1 MVIKHYWF
9 SAWMQTTGATLL
21 TVRRCRLARTWMLT
35 QGSRRA
41 LCKTRPL
48 EASELRGCPSETGF
62 CISLVVCTGCCIS
75 LLYAATGAHENRRR
89 QLANTLSKSAGP
101 RSW

>member
-35 QGSRRA
+35 QGSRSVYR
-41 LCKTRPL
+41 
-48 EASELRGCPSETGF
+48 
-62 CISLVVCTGCCIS
+62 
-75 LLYAATGAHENRRR
+75 LLYFAAVRGDRR
-89 QLANTLSKSAGP
+89 A
-101 RSW
+101 